1 MCSIGIVLWIL
12 TTINRDAV
20 QVLISAIGYIAPKD
34 KLEGRDSQ
42 IFKERD
48 QKLEAAREARKQK
61 RLEMRPALA
70 SGKTSTTADTINQLT
85 QQPRFSI
92 SS

>member
-1 MCSIGIVLWIL
+1 VRHYNEDRLH
-12 TTINRDAV
+12 
-20 QVLISAIGYIAPKD
+20 SAIGYIAPKD
-34 KLEGRDSQ
+34 KLVGRDSQ

-48 QKLEAAREARKQK
+48 QKLKAAREAHKQK

-85 QQPRFSI
+85 QQTRFSI